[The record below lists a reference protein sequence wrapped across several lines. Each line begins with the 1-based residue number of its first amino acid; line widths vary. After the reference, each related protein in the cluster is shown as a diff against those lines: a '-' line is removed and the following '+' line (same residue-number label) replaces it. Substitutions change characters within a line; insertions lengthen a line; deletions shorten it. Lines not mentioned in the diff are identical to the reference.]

1 MRECSYT
8 GKVLI
13 ETERLLLRECVP
25 EDADVV
31 LRLLNEPSFLENIG
45 DRGVH
50 TPEEAAAYIINGPIA
65 SYAEHGFGMYMVLC
79 KETGEPVG
87 MCGLLRRA
95 QFDHPDVGYAF
106 FPEFW
111 GRGFASEAA
120 SGVIEHAR
128 RTLGVSRVLGIVSPH
143 NSASIQVLEKIGFT
157 FQEHAV
163 FELDGSDVLV
173 YASTGEGGS
182 AT

>member
-1 MRECSYT
+1 
-8 GKVLI
+8 LI
-13 ETERLLLRECVP
+13 ETERLLLRDCVP

-50 TPEEAAAYIINGPIA
+50 TPKEAAAYLINGPIA
-65 SYAEHGFGMYMVLC
+65 SYAEHGYGMYMVELR
-79 KETGEPVG
+79 KTGKPVG
-87 MCGLLRRA
+87 MCGLLRRT
-95 QFDHPDVGYAF
+95 QFEHPDVGYAF

-128 RTLGVSRVLGIVSPH
+128 RTLGIGRVLGIVSPH

-157 FQEHAV
+157 FQEPAV
-163 FELDGSDVLV
+163 FELDGSEVLV
-173 YASTGEGGS
+173 YVSNEELNQAET
-182 AT
+182 

>member
-1 MRECSYT
+1 M
-8 GKVLI
+8 I
-13 ETERLLLRECVP
+13 ETERLLLRHCVP

-50 TPEEAAAYIINGPIA
+50 TLEEAVTYLLNGPIA
-65 SYAEHGFGMYMVLC
+65 SYAEHGYGMNMVLL

-87 MCGLLRRA
+87 MCGLLRRP

-111 GRGFASEAA
+111 RRGFASEAA
-120 SGVIEHAR
+120 SAVIEHAR
-128 RTLGVSRVLGIVSPH
+128 RTLGVGRIIAIVSPH
-143 NSASIQVLEKIGFT
+143 NAASKLVLEKIGFT
-157 FQEHAV
+157 FQEHAL
-163 FELDGSDVLV
+163 FEPDGSEVLV
-173 YASTGEGGS
+173 YESQP
-182 AT
+182 